1 MSPTILPVARRQQ
14 GLQGRHVAI
23 IFFTFFGT
31 IFAMNGAMIYSA
43 FSTYSG
49 IVSNEP
55 YRKGLNYNDR
65 IAADARQ
72 ARLGWND
79 AITVGRDGHVVVMLA
94 DRDGQPIAGARLD
107 AQIGRPSTNRH
118 DIKIDLGETAAGRY
132 EAQVGTLDEGSWTI
146 SVDVKTTDGG
156 VEPVYRARRRLWLKH

>member
-1 MSPTILPVARRQQ
+1 MSPTTLPIARRQQ

-23 IFFTFFGT
+23 IFFTFFGA

-55 YRKGLNYNDR
+55 YRKGLHYNDR

-72 ARLGWND
+72 TRLGWND
-79 AITVGRDGHVVVMLA
+79 AIAVGRDGHVVVKLA

-107 AQIGRPSTNRH
+107 AQIGRPSTSRH
-118 DIKIDLGETAAGRY
+118 DIKMDLGETAAGRY
-132 EAQVGTLDEGSWTI
+132 EAQVGTLGEGSWTI
-146 SVDVKTTDGG
+146 SVDVKTADGD